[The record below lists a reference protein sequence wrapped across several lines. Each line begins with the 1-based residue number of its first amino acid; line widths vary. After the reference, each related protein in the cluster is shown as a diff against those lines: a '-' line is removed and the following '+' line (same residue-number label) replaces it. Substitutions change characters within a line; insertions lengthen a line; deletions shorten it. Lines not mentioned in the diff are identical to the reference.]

1 MIRVNDILRYVEP
14 FYCDMKI
21 IVISIEGKEPD
32 VDTIGIDSIYT
43 ELKRMLNFSEIKMFY
58 FFFLTSS

>member
-1 MIRVNDILRYVEP
+1 MIRVNDILRYVEQ

-21 IVISIEGKEPD
+21 IVISIEAKEPD